1 MHSDQTGKGNMTT
14 ERQKAANQ
22 ANALHST
29 GPKTQSGKA
38 VVRLNALRHGVLA
51 RDVVLPGEDATVF
64 QDLLNQV
71 HAEFSPVGPIEELL
85 VDRLVKLMWRL
96 CRLGRVETA
105 LFDWRVR
112 DLKVRQLA
120 AEVSSYVAPVFSDSP
135 DTYITDQTAQT
146 EAQEALVRARQE
158 RDGDDVFLM
167 PTPKR
172 PMHSQSSVATKKAW
186 NARSFEHLRSSA
198 GCRTGAVA
206 PHRPFWMPPR
216 WSEAI
221 RNDESLDDLR

>member
-1 MHSDQTGKGNMTT
+1 MTT

-71 HAEFSPVGPIEELL
+71 HAEFSLVGPIEELL

-158 RDGDDVFLM
+158 RDGDDVFLGRALDADAKEADALSKLSRYEKSLERSLFR
-167 PTPKR
+167 TLEELRRLQDRRSR
-172 PMHSQSSVATKKAW
+172 PAPPILDATALVGGDT
-186 NARSFEHLRSSA
+186 E
-198 GCRTGAVA
+198 
-206 PHRPFWMPPR
+206 
-216 WSEAI
+216 
-221 RNDESLDDLR
+221 

>member
-158 RDGDDVFLM
+158 RDGDDVFLGRALDADAKEADALSKLSRYEKSLERSLFR
-167 PTPKR
+167 TLEELRRLQDRRSR
-172 PMHSQSSVATKKAW
+172 PAPPILDATA
-186 NARSFEHLRSSA
+186 L
-198 GCRTGAVA
+198 
-206 PHRPFWMPPR
+206 
-216 WSEAI
+216 
-221 RNDESLDDLR
+221 

>member
-71 HAEFSPVGPIEELL
+71 HAEFSLVGPIEELL

-158 RDGDDVFLM
+158 RDGDDVFLGRALDADAKEADALSKLSRYEKSLERSLFR
-167 PTPKR
+167 TLEELRRLQDRRSR
-172 PMHSQSSVATKKAW
+172 PAPPILDATALVGGDT
-186 NARSFEHLRSSA
+186 E
-198 GCRTGAVA
+198 
-206 PHRPFWMPPR
+206 
-216 WSEAI
+216 
-221 RNDESLDDLR
+221 

>member
-158 RDGDDVFLM
+158 RDGDDVFLGRALDADAKEADALSKLSRYEKSLERSLFR
-167 PTPKR
+167 TLEELRRLQDRRSR
-172 PMHSQSSVATKKAW
+172 PAPPILDATALVGGDT
-186 NARSFEHLRSSA
+186 E
-198 GCRTGAVA
+198 
-206 PHRPFWMPPR
+206 
-216 WSEAI
+216 
-221 RNDESLDDLR
+221 